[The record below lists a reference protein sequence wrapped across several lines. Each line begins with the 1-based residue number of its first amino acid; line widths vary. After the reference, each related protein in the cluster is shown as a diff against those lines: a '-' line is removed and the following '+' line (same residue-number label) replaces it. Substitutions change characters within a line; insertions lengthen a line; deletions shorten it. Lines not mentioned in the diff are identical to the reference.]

1 MLEFFVLSGHP
12 DRMTTGSDDDH
23 GVAALNALIDLRDQ
37 RDQLDRSEIDAVRA
51 ARRAGRTW
59 AEIAAVYK
67 ITRQSAW
74 ERWRHLEESSGD
86 EVHGPVDRNVIEA
99 AVRAEMRRSK
109 ASLVPDSFVVLR
121 VKSDKDLAMLAARF
135 ALTVGVVRFGLWGLT
150 GKAGEWTVDGSSV
163 ATIRSQPRD
172 DSGWLARGGWSVD
185 EHSRSFGGLV
195 ASAEVATVRLV
206 EPSGGVVEDRVEQ
219 GVAMFLR
226 LVRQQGCV
234 VQFLD
239 SAGRLV
245 SSSDLD

>member
-1 MLEFFVLSGHP
+1 M
-12 DRMTTGSDDDH
+12 
-23 GVAALNALIDLRDQ
+23 AALNALNDLRDQ

-86 EVHGPVDRNVIEA
+86 EVHGTVDHNVIEA

-150 GKAGEWTVDGSSV
+150 GEAGEWTVDGSSV

-172 DSGWLARGGWSVD
+172 DSGWLARGGWGD
-185 EHSRSFGGLV
+185 ERTWSFGGLV

>member
-1 MLEFFVLSGHP
+1 MANPS
-12 DRMTTGSDDDH
+12 SDHD
-23 GVAALNALIDLRDQ
+23 GGLAALNALNDLREQ

-59 AEIAAVYK
+59 AEIAAVYN

-74 ERWRHLEESSGD
+74 ERWRHLEASD
-86 EVHGPVDRNVIEA
+86 LDVVHGRVDRNAIEA
-99 AVRAEMRRSK
+99 AVRADVRRSK
-109 ASLVPDSFVVLR
+109 ASLVPNSFVVLR
-121 VKSDKDLAMLAARF
+121 IKAEEDYAMLAARF
-135 ALTVGVVRFGLWGLT
+135 ELTVGVMRFGLWELT
-150 GKAGEWTVDGSSV
+150 GEAGEWAVGGGYR
-163 ATIRSQPRD
+163 ATIPSHPLD
-172 DSGWLARGGWSVD
+172 DSGWLTRGGWGGERTS
-185 EHSRSFGGLV
+185 SFGGLV

-226 LVRQQGCV
+226 LVRQQGCI